1 MMFSIIVP
9 IYNTEKYLDKCIQS
23 VINQTYDDY
32 ELIMIDD
39 CSTDS
44 SFEIA
49 CKYIQN
55 NIKIIKNKNNSGLS
69 ITRNA
74 GIREASGEYIFF
86 LDSDDYIDKNALS
99 DLSDLIYRNEFPDI
113 IYTKFIEEREK
124 NRVIKCGYASEPNK
138 LYSREEF
145 LKGELEK
152 RTLYAAACFGIYKRK
167 FIVHNK
173 LYFKA
178 GICHEDELW
187 TPQVVNMAHT
197 IYLSDLAY
205 YHYIRRNDSITKVK
219 DKTKNGIDLL
229 DTCYEL
235 ADIFSNMDDK
245 YLEKLMNNHIAMLYM
260 KAMCRGKLYR
270 KEYVHMIDRKFP
282 LEYAFIFKD
291 KIKAMLFFC
300 NLRLYYLLDSQYGD
314 NER

>member
-49 CKYIQN
+49 CKYSQN

-167 FIVHNK
+167 FIVHDK
-173 LYFKA
+173 LYFS
-178 GICHEDELW
+178 
-187 TPQVVNMAHT
+187 V
-197 IYLSDLAY
+197 
-205 YHYIRRNDSITKVK
+205 
-219 DKTKNGIDLL
+219 
-229 DTCYEL
+229 
-235 ADIFSNMDDK
+235 
-245 YLEKLMNNHIAMLYM
+245 
-260 KAMCRGKLYR
+260 
-270 KEYVHMIDRKFP
+270 
-282 LEYAFIFKD
+282 
-291 KIKAMLFFC
+291 
-300 NLRLYYLLDSQYGD
+300 
-314 NER
+314 